1 MISPYCERAIND
13 AIEHGRAILKY
24 ISPNDVGLTGGHQ
37 YGYLL
42 PKPPWHIFTEYE
54 PRKHENRTTEVRVLW
69 QDGRETESTIKWYGV
84 GTRSEFR
91 LTGFGKDFPFRTFDN
106 VGDLLVLIP
115 VSYEQFLAYVLDDD
129 EDIDEIQATLGVEI
143 VRTWAAYESGVAPA
157 ESEDECVD
165 RRFRRFVE
173 GLTEF
178 PTGLEFSEAAR
189 EALRECLRRFRQLS
203 ADDLLMN
210 LMAAEYQLYRMAE
223 RQICQSQIVR
233 VFRDVDD
240 FLETASSIMNRRK
253 SRAGRSLENHVE
265 YLLQQSGIPYV
276 MRPPIEGNPDVV
288 IPNVEA
294 YYDESYPR
302 DRLFVVGV
310 KTTCK
315 DRWRQVINEAPLQPD
330 KHILTTQAGISRKQL
345 DQMHRAGVKLVVPK
359 KLHSQYPPEHDV
371 ELLNVSQFIDSVR
384 VTLAQ

>member
-1 MISPYCERAIND
+1 MISPYCERAISD
-13 AIEHGRAILKY
+13 AITYGKAILKF

-42 PKPPWHIFTEYE
+42 PKPAWHIYTPYE
-54 PRKHENRTTEVRVLW
+54 PVKGENRHTDVQVLW
-69 QDGRETESTIKWYGV
+69 QDGRTTESTIHWYGT

-106 VGDLLVLIP
+106 VGDLLVFIP
-115 VSYEQFLAYVLDDD
+115 VSYEEFIAYVLYDE
-129 EDIDEIQATLGVEI
+129 EDIDEIQAALGVEI
-143 VRTWAAYESGVAPA
+143 VRTWAAYESGAA
-157 ESEDECVD
+157 QLETEDECID
-165 RRFRRFVE
+165 RHFRQFVQ

-178 PTGLEFSEAAR
+178 PPGLQFSEGAR
-189 EALRECLRRFRQLS
+189 EALIDCLRRFRALT
-203 ADDLLMN
+203 ADDKLMKLLE
-210 LMAAEYQLYRMAE
+210 AEYQLFRLAE

-265 YLLQQSGIPYV
+265 YLLGEASIPYV

-288 IPNVEA
+288 IPSVDA
-294 YYDESYPR
+294 YYDRRYPR
-302 DRLFVVGV
+302 DKLFVVGV

-315 DRWRQVINEAPLQPD
+315 DRWRQVVSEAPLQPQ
-330 KHILTTQAGISRKQL
+330 KHILTTQAGISQKQL
-345 DQMHRAGVKLVVPK
+345 DLMRKAGLKLVVPK
-359 KLHSQYPPEHDV
+359 KLHTQYPKEHSIEILDV
-371 ELLNVSQFIDSVR
+371 GGFISSVR
-384 VTLAQ
+384 AQFT